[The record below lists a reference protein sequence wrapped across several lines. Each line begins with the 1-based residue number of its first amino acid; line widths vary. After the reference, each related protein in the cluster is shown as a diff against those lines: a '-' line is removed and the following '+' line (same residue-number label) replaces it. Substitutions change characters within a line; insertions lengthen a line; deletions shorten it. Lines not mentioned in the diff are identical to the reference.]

1 MKSRIMLPVALGVLS
16 TVAVGPASADIT
28 TTAQFRGSFPFTLVG
43 GPSPACPMLPTG
55 FVING
60 NVDYFNVVN
69 KRIDANGVA
78 YYTVDSTEM
87 GSATDGNGA
96 TYRVNYHNH
105 ASVTVPPSGFPEV
118 VSIENDHLNLVGN
131 GLASQLQMHFVIRLV
146 FASASDPGTLTIVNV
161 HGDPF
166 DCDVI

>member
-1 MKSRIMLPVALGVLS
+1 MKSRIMLSVALAALTMVGI
-16 TVAVGPASADIT
+16 GPASADIT

-43 GPSPACPMLPTG
+43 GPSPACPMLPAG
-55 FVING
+55 FTING
-60 NVDYFNVVN
+60 NVNYFDVEN
-69 KRIDANGVA
+69 KRVDANGVT
-78 YYTVDSTEM
+78 YYEINSSEL
-87 GSATDGNGA
+87 GSATDSNGA

-105 ASVTVPPSGFPEV
+105 QSASVGASGFPII

-131 GLASQLQMHFVIRLV
+131 GLASQLQMHFVITLT
-146 FASASDPGTLTIVNV
+146 FLSPSDPGTLTVVNV